1 MTESFHGRCVNG
13 MLNPVNFFELP
24 HLSNSAP
31 KYLNDHQKY
40 ADWCV
45 ERPKRIELLM
55 HEITDSTE
63 YILGE
68 KDLKLFVSVLSHFG
82 IESAEQFIDAF
93 CVEYEGI
100 VESDEFVVI
109 VFNGNTYFFRRL
121 CGVSQ
126 R

>member
-1 MTESFHGRCVNG
+1 MSSSV
-13 MLNPVNFFELP
+13 
-24 HLSNSAP
+24 P
-31 KYLNDHQKY
+31 KYFNDHQKY

-63 YILGE
+63 YILAE
-68 KDLKLFVSVLSHFG
+68 EDLKEFVSVLSDFG
-82 IESAEQFIDAF
+82 IESEEQFIDAF

-109 VFNGNTYFFRRL
+109 VFNGNTYLFRRL

-126 R
+126 RENGHCGPL

>member
-1 MTESFHGRCVNG
+1 M
-13 MLNPVNFFELP
+13 
-24 HLSNSAP
+24 SNSAP
-31 KYLNDHQKY
+31 KCLNDHQKNVDCY
-40 ADWCV
+40 V
-45 ERPKRIELLM
+45 GGMERIESLM
-55 HEITDSTE
+55 VEITDSTE

-68 KDLKLFVSVLSHFG
+68 EDLKAFVSVLNGFG

-126 R
+126 CENGH